1 MDRIIRKGDI
11 LAYYAVKKGKNIGI
25 YSTWAECESQVK
37 GFSGAIYK
45 KFKTHEEANR
55 FIADNE
61 NETKNSF
68 KDEMEE
74 KGYLEDIP
82 LEDGQ
87 VIAYVD
93 GSFDLDTFTYSYGV
107 VYITNRGKRTYS
119 GRESDEELA
128 EMRNV
133 SGELRGAM
141 EAMKIAVEEGKDSLY
156 LHYDYK
162 GIEEWAK
169 GRWKTNKSGTR
180 KYKEFY
186 EEIKEKLD
194 VIFIKVEAHAGIKY
208 NEEADKLAKE
218 AL

>member
-1 MDRIIRKGDI
+1 MDRIIGEGDI
-11 LAYYAVKKGKNIGI
+11 LAYYAVKEGRNTGI
-25 YSTWAECESQVK
+25 YENWAECEAQVK

-45 KFKTHEEANR
+45 KFKTHDDANKFIGNNEEE
-55 FIADNE
+55 I
-61 NETKNSF
+61 KNHYE
-68 KDEMEE
+68 DEMEE
-74 KGYLEDIP
+74 KGYLEDIE
-82 LEDGQ
+82 LQDGQ

-93 GSFDLDTFTYSYGV
+93 GSFDLDSFTYSYGV
-107 VYITNRGKRTYS
+107 VYITNEGKKTYN
-119 GRESDEELA
+119 GRESDKELA

-133 SGELRGAM
+133 SGELRGAI
-141 EAMKIAVEEGKDSLY
+141 EAMRIAVKEGKDSLY

-169 GRWKTNKSGTR
+169 GRWKTNKSGTK

-186 EEIKEKLD
+186 DSIKDDLE
-194 VIFIKVEAHAGIKY
+194 VIFIKVAAHAGIKY